1 MEVWKDVVGF
11 EGRYQVS
18 SLGSVK
24 SSEYRKTIIRKDGK
38 PQVFVRPSKILTPW
52 LMNNG
57 YHQYQL
63 GRGNKFLGHR
73 LVALAFLE
81 NTRNVSDVNH
91 IDGNKANNNLE
102 NLEWVN
108 RSENNKHAYEIGLM
122 ECGYKHKSTLSCLNV
137 ETGIFYKNANEAF
150 DSLNLSIDVSTFR
163 TWLNRPDL
171 NKTSFTLI

>member
-11 EGRYQVS
+11 EGKYLVS
-18 SLGSVK
+18 SFGSVK
-24 SSEYRKTIIRKDGK
+24 SLGFREIITRKDGK
-38 PQVFVRPSKILTPW
+38 EQLFVRHEKILTPW
-52 LMNNG
+52 VMKNG

-63 GRGNKFLGHR
+63 GRGHKFLGHR

-81 NTRNVSDVNH
+81 NPRNVSDVNH
-91 IDGNKANNNLE
+91 IDGNKANNVLS

-108 RSENNKHAYEIGLM
+108 RSENNKHAFRIGLR
-122 ECGYKHKSTLSCLNV
+122 ECGFKNKQTLSCLNT
-137 ETGIFYKNANEAF
+137 ETGIYYKNANEAF
-150 DSLNLSIDVSTFR
+150 DSLNLNIDVSTFR